1 MTLVAAYWEHGHPVL
16 IGDLL
21 LTRGIP
27 TDGFC
32 LPTLGEVCSTDGER
46 YVSQIQRKLVRIS
59 NQLCIGWTG
68 ALSDALREIK
78 QLYLAFH
85 TDRIVK
91 REEFFDFA
99 KAVNVKPIELVLV
112 GLFIDEEGLFSFQWD
127 WQSIKLNL
135 GWHYFCGSG
144 KDYLDRYDDF
154 NLLNTE
160 EDLPENS
167 SGVVEAIKKCAILLG
182 DEVTSAST
190 IAMNFGG
197 GVELATYI
205 DNGLKFINGL
215 GFVFFKCKYE
225 NGSISTIDFYNNII
239 INQYF
244 GEMLWICSVARDE
257 GNNPITRIYGLPPFV
272 GEYDKKTTPPKLT
285 DFSPQ
290 TIAFYFDI
298 EVPNLSTSLVLIDIC
313 YQPINSITSFEIQET
328 GIEIKL
334 EPSFMKTIEEQVAQ
348 RLAKAN

>member
-32 LPTLGEVCSTDGER
+32 LPTLGEVSCTDGTR

-59 NQLCIGWTG
+59 NQLCVGWTG
-68 ALSDALREIK
+68 TLTDALREVK
-78 QLYLAFH
+78 LLYSAFH
-85 TDRIVK
+85 TDRIVN
-91 REEFFDFA
+91 RHELFDYA
-99 KAVNVKPIELVLV
+99 KKVNVRPIELVLV
-112 GLFIDEEGLFSFQWD
+112 GLFLDEEGLFSFQWD
-127 WQSIKLNL
+127 WQYLKLNQ

-144 KDYLDRYDDF
+144 RDYFDRYEDF

-160 EDLPENS
+160 ADLPENS
-167 SGVVEAIKKCAILLG
+167 NGIVEAIKKCAILLG

-205 DNGLKFINGL
+205 DSGIKFINGL

-225 NGSISTIDFYNNII
+225 DNSLASIDFYDNII
-239 INQYF
+239 MNQYF
-244 GEMLWICSVARDE
+244 GEMLWICSVPRDE
-257 GNNPITRIYGLPPFV
+257 HNNPLTRIYGLPPFV
-272 GEYDKKTTPPKLT
+272 GEYDKVMTPPKLT

-290 TIAFYFDI
+290 TIAFYFEI
-298 EVPNLSTSLVLIDIC
+298 EVPNLSTPLVLIDIC
-313 YQPINSITSFEIQET
+313 YQPINSITSFVIQET
-328 GIEIKL
+328 GIEIKF
-334 EPSFMKTIEEQVAQ
+334 ESSFFDSINKQVAE
-348 RLAKAN
+348 RLAASN